1 MAPSAPH
8 PDPRPAHG
16 AREPSESE
24 TPAGA
29 GPSFRERAPL
39 LHVVQHTSAEYLG
52 LIEDHLEG
60 RGIRFRYY
68 RPFTGKVALLAPAF
82 VTHGLILLGG
92 GPWGSAG
99 GRDVP
104 TLAAEVALARGCLA
118 RNMPVIGIG
127 LGAQILALAAG
138 GGVEPTPLEF
148 VVTTATRTEGGALN
162 GYLPASY
169 PLAVYMRDWPRPP
182 DDAAVLARDPQGRP
196 ALFRVGD
203 NAFGF
208 AGHPGLKVAMVED
221 LIMEFDE
228 SPAAI
233 DAPLRALRDAQRA
246 LEDALVPIM
255 TGLVQ
260 VTGWMDDPGS
270 RGANPLAPARGAG

>member
-1 MAPSAPH
+1 MNALPG
-8 PDPRPAHG
+8 D
-16 AREPSESE
+16 EVL
-24 TPAGA
+24 PAGA
-29 GPSFRERAPL
+29 GRSFREHAPL

-99 GRDVP
+99 VRDVP
-104 TLAAEVALARGCLA
+104 TLVAEVALARACLA
-118 RNMPVIGIG
+118 RNLPVVGIG
-127 LGAQILALAAG
+127 LGAQILSLAAG
-138 GGVEPTPLEF
+138 GGVDAAPLEF
-148 VVTTATRTEGGALN
+148 VVTTATRTDDGALN
-162 GYLPASY
+162 GYLPAAY

-182 DDAAVLARDPQGRP
+182 DDAAILARDRSGRP
-196 ALFRVGD
+196 ALFRVGERG
-203 NAFGF
+203 FGF

-221 LIMEFDE
+221 LIMEFEE
-228 SPAAI
+228 SPAGI
-233 DAPLRALRDAQRA
+233 DSPLRALRQAQRA

-260 VTGWMDDPGS
+260 IAGWMDAHAPAH
-270 RGANPLAPARGAG
+270 GALAPSPRAG